1 MLTQE
6 QIDKLT
12 EVGFKRW
19 QKGNLDRLYINATQ
33 LGLVCTY
40 YNTGNISSAEL
51 NGERL
56 SNSQGYKM
64 KNAKTFMD
72 VKTGSLHSD
81 SDVLKELAF
90 DLVMKTLEAYREDDD
105 NA

>member
-56 SNSQGYKM
+56 SNSEGRRM
-64 KNAKTFMD
+64 KNAKTFID
-72 VKTGSLHSD
+72 VKTGSLFSD
-81 SDVLKELAF
+81 NYTLKVVAY
-90 DLVMKTLEAYREDDD
+90 DLYLNTIHGREETND
-105 NA
+105 